1 MHRPIRIPVS
11 AFDHRWFSVING
23 WTAISP
29 WLNAVVRVGTVWAP
43 EVWLVV
49 LVMIW
54 LWPPRVQN
62 SARRAAVYA
71 AVAGMLAL
79 AINVAIGHF
88 YFRPRPFV
96 SHPHALHRLLAGP
109 AHARDPGFPSD
120 HAAGSFG
127 VATALFY
134 TRRRAALWA
143 LGYGALVACSRVF
156 AGLHWPTDV
165 LAGAAI
171 GLVTGL
177 LVLSGR
183 SLLEGLVLW
192 LYRVFGIRPQPRRRY
207 GWWRSE
213 E

>member
-1 MHRPIRIPVS
+1 MQRPTQLPVS
-11 AFDHRWFSVING
+11 AFDHRWFAVIHG

-29 WLNAVVRVGTVWAP
+29 WLNEAVRVGTTWAP
-43 EVWLVV
+43 EVWLIVV
-49 LVMIW
+49 LVVW
-54 LWPPRVQN
+54 FWPPRVQN

-71 AVAGMLAL
+71 VVAGMLAL

-88 YFRPRPFV
+88 YIRPRPFV
-96 SHPHALHRLLAGP
+96 SHPDALHLLLARP
-109 AHARDPGFPSD
+109 AHALDSGFPSD

-127 VATALFY
+127 VATGLFY
-134 TRRRAALWA
+134 ARRRAALWA
-143 LGYGALVACSRVF
+143 AGYAALIACSRVF
-156 AGLHWPTDV
+156 AGVHWPTDV

-183 SLLEGLVLW
+183 GLLEGLLLW
-192 LYRVFGIRPQPRRRY
+192 LYRVFGVRPQPRRRY
-207 GWWRSE
+207 DWRWSE